1 MSSPQR
7 NIASVSGRFKSESL
21 SNKIPRWSIQPQ
33 GSSPLF
39 AILPTEIRLQI
50 FSYALT
56 EDQVPFDRDGQRLYP
71 FAEPKWKVCNLPD
84 DTREPD
90 LDLETVDLDEAYI
103 PFSSYE
109 IPGGDWLRPGTRGR
123 KIQHTSILRT
133 CRRVFVEARDMLM
146 ENATIRFFEGDY
158 NTPRNCNHGR
168 VMDMFTMP
176 RYTANRLTSFHLFIP
191 VHLLEHGYLFQR
203 ALDMSPAQDIRITIR
218 LCDWWETDPSAPQLT
233 PYGTGCVNRFEPM
246 QMKQH
251 MELTRDSGV
260 NARLPIPPIPFRTG
274 ARSHRG
280 AWGAAL
286 SQFPRLRRFTMD
298 FEYSEEGFAGLLE
311 LAEWAHRVWRFRLGG
326 AMKGYY
332 LSTAGIP
339 IKKTTWRGLS
349 THWRATNWR
358 HNAIHAQ
365 REAAGEGTGGETPPC
380 CVRRMAL
387 KSKVIG
393 PQMYTFTVTWTARK
407 LESEDGTDP
416 SILGPEALSDQ
427 WNELP
432 TDGIAE
438 PLSLDDWYSG
448 EWPSYEL
455 LHPNR
460 SSGVDQP
467 QY

>member
-1 MSSPQR
+1 MSNLQQS
-7 NIASVSGRFKSESL
+7 IAAVSGRFKSKSL
-21 SNKIPRWSIQPQ
+21 SNQIPQWSILPQ
-33 GSSPLF
+33 ESSPLF
-39 AILPTEIRLQI
+39 IALPTEIRLQI
-50 FSYALT
+50 FCYALT
-56 EDQVPFDRDGQRLYP
+56 EDQVPYDRDGQRLYS
-71 FAEPKWKVCNLPD
+71 FKEPDWKMRRLPD

-90 LDLETVDLDEAYI
+90 LQLESAGLDEAYV
-103 PFSSYE
+103 PYSEYE

-158 NTPRNCNHGR
+158 NTPPNCDHGR

-203 ALDMSPAQDIRITIR
+203 SLDMSPARDIRITIR

-233 PYGTGCVNRFEPM
+233 PFGTGCVNRFEPI
-246 QMKQH
+246 QMKEH
-251 MELTRDSGV
+251 MKLTEDSERSNTCV
-260 NARLPIPPIPFRTG
+260 SIPPIPFSTG
-274 ARSHRG
+274 PRSPRG

-286 SQFPRLRRFTMD
+286 SQFPRLQRFTMD
-298 FEYSEEGFAGLLE
+298 FEYSEDGFDGLLE

-358 HNAIHAQ
+358 HKAMHTQ
-365 REAAGEGTGGETPPC
+365 RLAAGEEEDYLAPC
-380 CVRRMAL
+380 CARRRAL
-387 KSKVIG
+387 QDKVIG

-407 LESEDGTDP
+407 LEPEDGFDH
-416 SILGPEALSDQ
+416 SILGPEALSGQ

-432 TDGIAE
+432 TDGVAE

-448 EWPSYEL
+448 GLPSYGL

-460 SSGVDQP
+460 TSAIDQP